1 MEYKILICE
10 CSNTEHQL
18 VFSSFEDESTVYVS
32 IHLSKHGFFE
42 RLKYAIKYI
51 FGHQCNYGAFQEILL
66 SKKHI
71 PQLKEIIEKL
81 DSRTINIEKLK
92 TLASYL
98 IDNNKRLYNEHKKT
112 TAIEVVGESG
122 LGKTSAIIQLAQE
135 RGMDCIKLNLSQLE
149 ELGDLIGFPIKEY
162 YVCTERPRLDDDGM
176 PVVENEIVIKD
187 EECLWVSA
195 DVLDSYIAE
204 GYRIKDNISRMGYA
218 LPAWVPTNQNPNG
231 TILILDDFNR
241 AD

>member
-1 MEYKILICE
+1 M
-10 CSNTEHQL
+10 
-18 VFSSFEDESTVYVS
+18 
-32 IHLSKHGFFE
+32 
-42 RLKYAIKYI
+42 
-51 FGHQCNYGAFQEILL
+51 
-66 SKKHI
+66 KKNI
-71 PQLKEIIEKL
+71 N
-81 DSRTINIEKLK
+81 TINIEELK
-92 TLASYL
+92 TLASYI

-162 YVCTERPRLDDDGM
+162 YVCTERPRLDD
-176 PVVENEIVIKD
+176 

-218 LPAWVPTNQNPNG
+218 LPAWVPTSRNENG

>member
-1 MEYKILICE
+1 M
-10 CSNTEHQL
+10 
-18 VFSSFEDESTVYVS
+18 
-32 IHLSKHGFFE
+32 
-42 RLKYAIKYI
+42 
-51 FGHQCNYGAFQEILL
+51 
-66 SKKHI
+66 KKNI
-71 PQLKEIIEKL
+71 N
-81 DSRTINIEKLK
+81 TINIEELK
-92 TLASYL
+92 TLASYI

-122 LGKTSAIIQLAQE
+122 LGKTSAIIQLAKE

-218 LPAWVPTNQNPNG
+218 LPAWVPTSRNENG